1 MQNGPDNPDCPIC
14 SPPAV
19 AERRCTDTRRFLGGG
34 VPYWRFL
41 WREHDR
47 EILSAAR

>member
-14 SPPAV
+14 NPPAV

-41 WREHDR
+41 WREHTR